1 MGGITMGNN
10 RIRVYSYKA
19 VKIEK
24 GCFMIEYKPS
34 MWSDTKIL
42 EKKFKSLTK
51 AQEYALLNFD
61 TIANKTNS

>member
-1 MGGITMGNN
+1 MGEYKIV
-10 RIRVYSYKA
+10 VYSYN
-19 VKIEK
+19 VIKIEK

-51 AQEYALLNFD
+51 EQEYALLNFD

>member
-1 MGGITMGNN
+1 MGEYKIV
-10 RIRVYSYKA
+10 VYSYKV

-34 MWSDTKIL
+34 RRSDTEIL

>member
-1 MGGITMGNN
+1 MGEYKIV
-10 RIRVYSYKA
+10 VYSYKV

-42 EKKFKSLTK
+42 EKKFKSITK

-61 TIANKTNS
+61 TIASKTNS

>member
-1 MGGITMGNN
+1 MGEYKI
-10 RIRVYSYKA
+10 VVHSYKI

-42 EKKFKSLTK
+42 EKKFKSLPK

>member
-1 MGGITMGNN
+1 MGEYKIV
-10 RIRVYSYKA
+10 VYSYK
-19 VKIEK
+19 VEKIEK

-42 EKKFKSLTK
+42 DKKFKSVTK

>member
-1 MGGITMGNN
+1 MGNN
-10 RIRVYSYKA
+10 RIRVYSYKV

-42 EKKFKSLTK
+42 EKKFKSVTK
-51 AQEYALLNFD
+51 AQEYALLNFNTDRD
-61 TIANKTNS
+61 TISI

>member
-1 MGGITMGNN
+1 MGGITIGEYK
-10 RIRVYSYKA
+10 IVVYSYKV

-34 MWSDTKIL
+34 RLSDTEIL

-51 AQEYALLNFD
+51 AQEYALLNFE
-61 TIANKTNS
+61 TL